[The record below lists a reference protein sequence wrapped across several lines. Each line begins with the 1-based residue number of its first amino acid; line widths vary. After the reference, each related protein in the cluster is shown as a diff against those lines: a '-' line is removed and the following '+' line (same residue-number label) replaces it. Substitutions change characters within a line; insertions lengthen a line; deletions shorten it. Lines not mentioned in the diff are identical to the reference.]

1 MTRRVLFVCLGN
13 ICRSPAAENIFRR
26 FVNDRS
32 LNDAIQID
40 SCGTANYH
48 EGKNPDSRMRQ
59 ALRSCGHTDFGTAR
73 QITPS
78 DLANFDLIVAM
89 DRDNRDHL
97 LALAKDQ
104 DERSKLSLFSDFL
117 PKGEPID
124 IPDPYYGGSDGF
136 LEVITLLEVG
146 CQNLLNRVMLKV
158 PR

>member
-32 LNDAIQID
+32 LGEAIQID

-48 EGKNPDSRMRQ
+48 AGKTPDSRMRQ
-59 ALRSCGHTDFGTAR
+59 ALRSCGHTDQGTAR
-73 QITPS
+73 QITQS
-78 DLANFDLIVAM
+78 DFSDFDLIVAM
-89 DRDNRDHL
+89 DRDNLDHL
-97 LALAKDQ
+97 LALADDQ
-104 DERSKLSLFSDFL
+104 DERAKLCLFSDFL
-117 PKGEPID
+117 PKEEPID

-136 LEVITLLEVG
+136 LEVIALLEAG
-146 CQNLLNRVMLKV
+146 CQALLDKVMLQN